1 MHRPAL
7 LGAALLTLAATA
19 AQAHTGIGAA
29 NGFAYGLA
37 ALAVFFRDVLHIL
50 GILLTLWYFLTP
62 IIFPIAA
69 HPNES
74 FLLQLNPMTPI
85 IVAYQ
90 RTILDG
96 VDPEWSWLAYS
107 AAVAVGVFAIGFA
120 FYRRASDSF
129 EEEL

>member
-1 MHRPAL
+1 MARTGVHVLTIAYTL
-7 LGAALLTLAATA
+7 VTSLVAGAAGTVAAAAGPASDEAATA
-19 AQAHTGIGAA
+19 A
-29 NGFAYGLA
+29 
-37 ALAVFFRDVLHIL
+37 L
-50 GILLTLWYFLTP
+50 GMFSSSLCAMLV
-62 IIFPIAA
+62 IFPIAA

-74 FLLQLNPMTPI
+74 FLLHLNPMTPI

-120 FYRRASDSF
+120 FYHRASDSF